1 MVATDH
7 DGHYQEHIWG
17 LDGLDQKDDDFSA
30 SSWGEVVPIGNTVV
44 EYDYLKK
51 HDNVGWTM

>member
-1 MVATDH
+1 VVATDH

-51 HDNVGWTM
+51 T